1 MIIVTIY
8 RNGRQVE
15 VYNDTHFQIN
25 YEAKTIFC
33 GGYTQPCKS
42 VSLEYTSW
50 GVKIQVEI

>member
-15 VYNDTHFQIN
+15 VYSDTKFSIN

-33 GGYTQPCKS
+33 GGYTQGYKS
-42 VSLEYTSW
+42 VTLEYTSW

>member
-15 VYNDTHFQIN
+15 VYSDEKFSIN

-33 GGYTQPCKS
+33 GGYTQGYKA
-42 VSLEYTSW
+42 VTLEYTSW